1 MYSLYSLLNIICVLL
16 WFRICVNLKL
26 SKAVVLCKLDSFSLS
41 VLVTLSSEGS
51 TLRAWNLPD
60 GLLNWE
66 TVLQVSTPSKPL
78 LYVSVSNDF
87 FNRLFVLLQVIFS
100 SYLLYLSY
108 SIIHGFV

>member
-87 FNRLFVLLQVIFS
+87 FNRLFVLL
-100 SYLLYLSY
+100 
-108 SIIHGFV
+108 